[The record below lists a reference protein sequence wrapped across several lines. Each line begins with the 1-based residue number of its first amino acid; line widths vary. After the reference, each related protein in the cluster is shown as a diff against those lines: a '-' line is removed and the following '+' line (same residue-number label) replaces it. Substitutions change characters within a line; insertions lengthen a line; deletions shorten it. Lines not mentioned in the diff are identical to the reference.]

1 MENVFCTGIDQHKRT
16 SVFATA
22 DADGNIV
29 KEAKLKNN
37 PALIRGYFRELPGR
51 HIAVV
56 ESTSGWYWMS
66 DLLQPEGIELKLA
79 HAKYLKAISYA
90 KVKTDK
96 VDAQT
101 LAQLLRVGMIP
112 EAHKIS
118 SALRDQRD
126 TLRTRLRLVEKHSSA
141 LNSVHRLLEKFNCAS
156 VDELPELYQLQA
168 SCHLEQAETLEAQI
182 KLLERAL
189 NDVLIPNADIQRLL
203 WIPGIGRLNAFTLY
217 LEVDGIERFGSI
229 KRFHSYCRLV
239 PGSHNS
245 AGKVKH
251 QRSKDGN
258 RYLKLAFSHAAVRA
272 IQYYPE
278 IRRFYQSR
286 LRRKNKMIA
295 RALVAKEIARIVYH
309 VLRTREPYDG
319 KFKGEILER
328 TKVRQWPRL
337 ASPAA

>member
-1 MENVFCTGIDQHKRT
+1 MEKVFYTGIDQHKRT

-22 DADGNIV
+22 DTDGNIV
-29 KEAKLKNN
+29 QEAKLKNN
-37 PALIRGYFRELPGR
+37 PALIRGYFQEMPGP
-51 HIAVV
+51 HVAVV

-66 DLLQPEGIELKLA
+66 DLLQQEGIELKLA

-96 VDAQT
+96 VDAVT

-118 SALRDQRD
+118 TALRGQRD
-126 TLRTRLRLVEKHSSA
+126 TLRTRLRLVEKRSAA
-141 LNSVHRLLEKFNCAS
+141 LNSVHRLLEKFNGAC

-168 SCHLEQAETLEAQI
+168 GCHLEQIETLDVQI
-182 KLLERAL
+182 KSLERAL
-189 NDVLIPNADIQRLL
+189 NEVLIPNADIQRLL
-203 WIPGIGRLNAFTLY
+203 WVPGIGRINAFTLY
-217 LEVDGIERFGSI
+217 LEVGRIARFGSVGQ
-229 KRFHSYCRLV
+229 FHSYCRLV
-239 PGSHNS
+239 PGSNNS
-245 AGKVKH
+245 AGNVKH

-272 IQYYPE
+272 VQYYPE

-295 RALVAKEIARIVYH
+295 RALVAKEIARIVYY
-309 VLRTREPYDG
+309 VLRTREPYNG
-319 KFKGEILER
+319 KFKGETLER
-328 TKVRQWPRL
+328 TKLRQWPRL